1 MLLYERYTSQN
12 RTEIASLSY
21 EQGELVYQIRVSDS
35 ENILGSHSFHCA
47 DDYFITNVEF
57 KHIKMSFNVADL
69 ITCMKA
75 TKAFSQ
81 LKGFQISMDTEEDS
95 AEDFRFE
102 TSILCVSNK
111 PEVFLLYG
119 LMYGS
124 YCGTEV
130 ESTFNLSGVFQLDFT
145 KEKTIFEQGIEA
157 LELLVATDSDIE
169 QQSVFG
175 KQIGMTVNSKTGTQF
190 LVTQTNN
197 MVLDDGTGKASL
209 SKSYV
214 VQNIATGIE
223 AVIDAADFNLI

>member
-12 RTEIASLSY
+12 RTEIASLTY
-21 EQGELVYQIRVSDS
+21 EQGKLVYKIRVSDN
-35 ENILGSHSFHCA
+35 EDILGLGSLHCENE
-47 DDYFITNVEF
+47 YFIWNGEF
-57 KHIKMSFNVADL
+57 RHIEMSFNVVDL
-69 ITCMKA
+69 IACMKA
-75 TKAFSQ
+75 TKGLAQ
-81 LKGFQISMDTEEDS
+81 LKEFQINMDTEEHS
-95 AEDFRFE
+95 LEDYGFE
-102 TSILCVSNK
+102 TSKLSVSNR
-111 PEVFLLYG
+111 PEDFLFYG

-157 LELLVATDSDIE
+157 LELLVASDSDTE

-175 KQIGMTVNSKTGTQF
+175 KQIGMTVSSKTGTQF

>member
-1 MLLYERYTSQN
+1 
-12 RTEIASLSY
+12 
-21 EQGELVYQIRVSDS
+21 
-35 ENILGSHSFHCA
+35 
-47 DDYFITNVEF
+47 
-57 KHIKMSFNVADL
+57 
-69 ITCMKA
+69 
-75 TKAFSQ
+75 
-81 LKGFQISMDTEEDS
+81 MDTEEDS

-102 TSILCVSNK
+102 TSILCVTNK

-157 LELLVATDSDIE
+157 LELLVASDSDTE

-175 KQIGMTVNSKTGTQF
+175 KQIGMTVSSKTGTQF